1 MTSFLKNSDEQNG
14 RDDEGKPVSKAEYTN
29 IQYVNFFGF
38 TGENTIIKPPFRCDH
53 GYNIY
58 VGNHF
63 YAKFDCV
70 YLDVCKIKI
79 GNQCLLGSSIHIYT
93 GIHPLNPEE
102 RMLGKEYGK
111 PVIIGDNVWIGGCS
125 VINLGVTIGNN
136 TVIVSGSVVT
146 KDIPSDVVVGGNRAT
161 IIRLIDK

>member
-1 MTSFLKNSDEQNG
+1 
-14 RDDEGKPVSKAEYTN
+14 
-29 IQYVNFFGF
+29 
-38 TGENTIIKPPFRCDH
+38 
-53 GYNIY
+53 
-58 VGNHF
+58 
-63 YAKFDCV
+63 
-70 YLDVCKIKI
+70 
-79 GNQCLLGSSIHIYT
+79 
-93 GIHPLNPEE
+93 
-102 RMLGKEYGK
+102 MLGKEYGK